1 MDKKALYGL
10 SFLLAVICILIQ
22 FVFHIYSNS
31 IHFYL
36 AVALCFVCT
45 LLTGPVVKKQ
55 GYSQAA
61 EAVILKKSLTIILLA
76 YVLLISYAAI
86 RWFWADTMIEL
97 CLMLLE
103 VFLLIFA
110 VIKIVIAVQTIK
122 AEDRDHMNRMK

>member
-36 AVALCFVCT
+36 TVALCFVCT
-45 LLTGPVVKKQ
+45 LLTGRVVKKQ

-61 EAVILKKSLTIILLA
+61 ETVILKKSLTIILLA

-97 CLMLLE
+97 CLILLE

-110 VIKIVIAVQTIK
+110 VIKIVIAMQTIK